1 MTLEFEHIGPAP
13 VSPLATEHM
22 VRMRDGVRLATDVY
36 LPEGLDGTTEAV
48 LVRLPYDKCGDYC
61 FMPRLAPLF
70 TAEGYAF
77 VVQDV
82 RGKFR
87 SEGDD
92 IPFVNEVL
100 DGYDTLDWIVGTPW
114 SNGRVGMFG
123 DSYYGYTQWACV
135 ASGHPALRAIC
146 PRCTG
151 AEVVDLPR
159 PDSDEVPLMLMAS
172 YLAEHWVGRDA
183 YEFEI
188 DWSPRPLL
196 DVFEPIWE
204 ALGGRSKGFDLSYPH
219 PVRLRRFPTGH
230 PFDARPV
237 PTLQIMGWFDNIAPW
252 QWDDHERLAQR
263 PDWSRVEYL
272 HIDAVDH
279 EIYHHADTPIT
290 EATDHDVN
298 PAALEAL
305 LPRYVSPALEF
316 FDVFLRE
323 SRPAESLPKVR
334 WRPVHGD
341 WKSAETWPPP
351 GAVERTL
358 FLGDGGVLADQAPE
372 QESEV
377 SWTHDP
383 DDLVPSRVDNP
394 FAFLQQ
400 YPDEQGYAER
410 ADVVEFSAPPV
421 SEPIELA
428 GPIELSAV
436 VRSTGPVMDLFV
448 RLLDVDPDGAARYV
462 ARGQLVVDPAQDDT
476 LVHVSLCHTG
486 YLLRPGHALRL
497 HLAGSDF
504 PEYVPHPGTGAN
516 RWLARETQANRLT
529 VRLGGDQP
537 ARLTITA
544 LLSG

>member
-1 MTLEFEHIGPAP
+1 MAFGFDHVTAAP

-36 LPEGLDGTTEAV
+36 LPERLDRATEAV

-70 TAEGYAF
+70 TAQGYVF

-100 DGYDTLDWIVGTPW
+100 DGYDTLDWIVGRPW

-151 AEVVDLPR
+151 AEVVELPR
-159 PDSDEVPLMLMAS
+159 PGSDEVPLMLMAS

-183 YEFEI
+183 YDFEI
-188 DWSPRPLL
+188 DWAPRPLL

-204 ALGGRSKGFDLSYPH
+204 ALGARSHGFDLSYPH
-219 PVRLRRFPTGH
+219 PIPLRRFPTGH

-252 QWDDHERLAQR
+252 QWDDHERLAER

-279 EIYHHADTPIT
+279 EIYHLADTPIT
-290 EATDHDVN
+290 DATDHDVN
-298 PAALEAL
+298 PAALDAL
-305 LPRYVSPALEF
+305 LPRYVNPALEF
-316 FDVFLRE
+316 FEVFLRGN
-323 SRPAESLPKVR
+323 RPAESLPKVR
-334 WRPVHGD
+334 WRPAHGD

-358 FLGDGGVLADQAPE
+358 YLGLDGTLAEHAPD
-372 QESEV
+372 SAEV

-383 DDLVPSRVDNP
+383 DELVPSTVDNP
-394 FAFLQQ
+394 FAFLLQ
-400 YPDEQGYAER
+400 YPDEREYGGR
-410 ADVVEFSAPPV
+410 ADVLAFSGAPV
-421 SEPIELA
+421 AELLELA
-428 GPIELSAV
+428 GPLELTAV
-436 VRSTGPVMDLFV
+436 VRSTGPVMDVFA
-448 RLLDVDPDGAARYV
+448 RLLDVAPDGAARYIT
-462 ARGQLVVDPAQDDT
+462 RGQVVVDPATADRT
-476 LVHVSLCHTG
+476 VRVSLCHAG
-486 YLLRPGHALRL
+486 YRLRPGHSLRL
-497 HLAGSDF
+497 HLFGSDF
-504 PEYVPHPGTGAN
+504 PEFVPHPGTGGN
-516 RWLARETQANRLT
+516 RWLATETRTNRQT
-529 VRLGGDQP
+529 VRLGGDEP
-537 ARLTITA
+537 ARLTITV
-544 LLSG
+544 LP